1 MQKRIWLQIL
11 AILIVVGIFAV
22 IDLPREDKVFLKQV
36 PLVGET
42 LANYK
47 INLGLDLQ
55 GGTHL
60 DYRVD
65 TSKIPTADVD
75 KVVAGVR
82 EVIERRVN
90 KLGVAEPNIFESR
103 VGDERHIVVELAGI
117 KDIEQAKAIVGKT
130 IQLEFKEQNTQIDP
144 NEKTRVEKKAADFL
158 AAITLKTKDGKTTF
172 KDVFSDF
179 EEKPK
184 ITMEE
189 DTDWVWESD
198 VSDGFKPAIALQAG
212 EVFSSLIQPQ
222 QGDYYVDSSGSLA
235 AKQGAYIVQ
244 LLAKEENVERV
255 IDNAEERKASHIL
268 IAYSG
273 AQSADAK
280 ITRSKEEAEKRAN
293 EILKLASAKD
303 ADFATLAKENS
314 DDASAA
320 SNSGELGFFKKDA
333 MVKEFSEAAFG
344 ATAKVGL
351 LPEVVKTDF
360 GYHIIKLEEIKV
372 ASTEKKKETR
382 VKMAKAFFS
391 TAPDGWKATGLTG
404 QHFRRA
410 DVGSDPTTMRPI
422 VNIYF
427 TQTAVSEKSINWWQ
441 LIGYIVALAAGIAFI
456 SSALGLFIGDKNKS
470 LKRDKI
476 ILALSTVILAA
487 AIYGISIINSQIA
500 AEKASVEAASTTETA
515 TTDEGRDTTAET
527 DKAGV
532 QLFAELTQ
540 RNLQKPIAIFL
551 DGLPI
556 IDTNGDGVINEM
568 DPAYAPVVQ
577 SAITNGQAVISG
589 LSSYEQAKSLVNNL
603 NTGAIPAPVKLSGQ
617 YTVGATLGATALTQS
632 LQAGILGL
640 ILVMIFMIF
649 FYRLPGVIA
658 SFALV
663 IYGVLLVAVLQ
674 FLGVVLTLAGIA
686 GVILSIGMAVDAN
699 ILIFERMKEELKLG
713 KTLSRGVE
721 DGFNRAWTS
730 IRDSNASSLI
740 TCAILFWFGSSMI
753 QGFALTL
760 GVGIAISMFTAIT
773 VSRTFMRAIVH
784 GVKNLWLYG
793 ISNR

>member
-1 MQKRIWLQIL
+1 
-11 AILIVVGIFAV
+11 
-22 IDLPREDKVFLKQV
+22 
-36 PLVGET
+36 
-42 LANYK
+42 
-47 INLGLDLQ
+47 
-55 GGTHL
+55 
-60 DYRVD
+60 
-65 TSKIPTADVD
+65 
-75 KVVAGVR
+75 
-82 EVIERRVN
+82 
-90 KLGVAEPNIFESR
+90 
-103 VGDERHIVVELAGI
+103 
-117 KDIEQAKAIVGKT
+117 
-130 IQLEFKEQNTQIDP
+130 
-144 NEKTRVEKKAADFL
+144 
-158 AAITLKTKDGKTTF
+158 
-172 KDVFSDF
+172 
-179 EEKPK
+179 
-184 ITMEE
+184 
-189 DTDWVWESD
+189 
-198 VSDGFKPAIALQAG
+198 
-212 EVFSSLIQPQ
+212 
-222 QGDYYVDSSGSLA
+222 
-235 AKQGAYIVQ
+235 
-244 LLAKEENVERV
+244 
-255 IDNAEERKASHIL
+255 
-268 IAYSG
+268 
-273 AQSADAK
+273 
-280 ITRSKEEAEKRAN
+280 
-293 EILKLASAKD
+293 
-303 ADFATLAKENS
+303 
-314 DDASAA
+314 
-320 SNSGELGFFKKDA
+320 
-333 MVKEFSEAAFG
+333 VKEFSEAAFS

-351 LPEVVKTDF
+351 LPEVIKTDF
-360 GYHIIKLEEIKV
+360 GYHIIKLEEIKA
-372 ASTEKKKETR
+372 ASTEKKKETH

-427 TQTAVSEKSINWWQ
+427 TDTAVAEKSINWWQ
-441 LIGYIVALAAGIAFI
+441 LIGYIVVLAAAIAFI
-456 SSALGLFIGDKNKS
+456 SSSLGLFIGDKSKS
-470 LKRDKI
+470 AKRDKV
-476 ILALSTVILAA
+476 ILLLSGVILAA

-500 AEKASVEAASTTETA
+500 AEKVATEKTATETA
-515 TTDEGRDTTAET
+515 ATTGDNKATSET

-730 IRDSNASSLI
+730 IRDSNVSSLI

-773 VSRTFMRAIVH
+773 VSRTFMRGIVH
-784 GVKNLWLYG
+784 WIKNLWLYG

>member
-198 VSDGFKPAIALQAG
+198 VGDNFKPVLALQSG
-212 EVFSSLIQPQ
+212 EVFPSIIQPG

-235 AKQGAYIVQ
+235 MKQGLYVAQ
-244 LLAKEENVERV
+244 LLAKEENVDRTINNE
-255 IDNAEERKASHIL
+255 EERKASHVL
-268 IAYSG
+268 ITYSG

-293 EILKLASAKD
+293 EILKLASVKD

-314 DDASAA
+314 DDPSAA
-320 SNSGELGFFKKDA
+320 SNSGDLGFFKKDA
-333 MVKEFSEAAFG
+333 MVKEFSEAAFSE
-344 ATAKVGL
+344 TAKVGL
-351 LPEVVKTDF
+351 LPQVIKTDF
-360 GYHIIKLEEIKV
+360 GYHIIKLEEIKP
-372 ASTEKKKETR
+372 ASVEKTKETR
-382 VKMAKAFFS
+382 VKMDKAFFS
-391 TAPDGWKATGLTG
+391 TAPDGWKTTGLTG

-427 TQTAVSEKSINWWQ
+427 TDTAVAEKSINWWQ
-441 LIGYIVALAAGIAFI
+441 LIGYIVALSAAIAFI
-456 SSALGLFIGDKNKS
+456 SSALGLFIGDKSKS
-470 LKRDKI
+470 AKRDKI
-476 ILALSTVILAA
+476 ILALSTVLLAA
-487 AIYGISIINSQIA
+487 AIYGISVINKQIA
-500 AEKASVEAASTTETA
+500 AEKAATIETTA
-515 TTDEGRDTTAET
+515 TTDEAKDATSET

-540 RNLQKPIAIFL
+540 RNLHKPIAIFL

-577 SAITNGQAVISG
+577 SEITNGQAVISG

-699 ILIFERMKEELKLG
+699 ILIFERMKEELLLG
-713 KTLSRGVE
+713 KTLARGVE